1 MLIFILDRGKN
12 NKEFEEVFRID
23 EIIDLNSSSNII
35 CNINIKKKYKKY
47 FLCGII
53 TAIGKI
59 GVNHNFI
66 CYFRK
71 SLNQK
76 FYCYNN
82 EAVYNASVEDAMKI
96 KISRNKEEEN
106 IIPYILFYHYKQ

>member
-1 MLIFILDRGKN
+1 MIFILDRGKN
-12 NKEFEEVFRID
+12 NKEFNEVFNID
-23 EIIDLNSSSNII
+23 EIIDFNNLQNIM
-35 CNINIKKKYKKY
+35 CNIDNYKINKKY

-53 TAIGKI
+53 TIVGKI

-71 SLNQK
+71 SLNQR
-76 FYCYNN
+76 FYCYKN
-82 EAVYNASVEDAMKI
+82 EKVIDVSIEDAMKI

-106 IIPYILFYHYKQ
+106 IIPFILFYHYKN